1 MSEAACRCI
10 HRSPDRRHLHDRR
23 DHGNLHPHPSRR
35 RRKKCI
41 HLFRLYRNRQRL
53 KKEGLSH
60 QKQLMP
66 YGRDSCFAWN
76 RCHIFLNKR
85 GTYGIIADDLR
96 FATQLS
102 NVYGNAIR
110 AKLANAQ
117 TTRSVADPFSSFVTQ
132 NLQSICSLCHRN
144 PRFFI
149 KIGDPIPLQ
158 IHESCHS
165 PRPMPKAVFVSADC
179 GTAKEK
185 SRTFLQRT
193 ALRV

>member
-1 MSEAACRCI
+1 MSYCHMIVPILSYKVCSSVSSLFPVCNCGLI
-10 HRSPDRRHLHDRR
+10 LY
-23 DHGNLHPHPSRR
+23 
-35 RRKKCI
+35 RKKEVMTRI
-41 HLFRLYRNRQRL
+41 INERIRVFSGLLKTFGLETASEFGNTTALFALL
-53 KKEGLSH
+53 KTWGKSA
-60 QKQLMP
+60 Q
-66 YGRDSCFAWN
+66 
-76 RCHIFLNKR
+76 
-85 GTYGIIADDLR
+85 
-96 FATQLS
+96 
-102 NVYGNAIR
+102 
-110 AKLANAQ
+110 LANAQ

-158 IHESCHS
+158 IHESCYS

>member
-1 MSEAACRCI
+1 MLHNKVASSFLLSLFSSSIIYFTAFLHFTYNFSNIHAALDCF
-10 HRSPDRRHLHDRR
+10 HL
-23 DHGNLHPHPSRR
+23 
-35 RRKKCI
+35 
-41 HLFRLYRNRQRL
+41 
-53 KKEGLSH
+53 GLSH

-132 NLQSICSLCHRN
+132 NLQSICSLCHRESTLFHKD
-144 PRFFI
+144 R
-149 KIGDPIPLQ
+149 GSDPI
-158 IHESCHS
+158 
-165 PRPMPKAVFVSADC
+165 ADP
-179 GTAKEK
+179 
-185 SRTFLQRT
+185 
-193 ALRV
+193 

>member
-1 MSEAACRCI
+1 MAA
-10 HRSPDRRHLHDRR
+10 P
-23 DHGNLHPHPSRR
+23 PEFPV
-35 RRKKCI
+35 KKRAVAPKTAYALWQGFMLCMES
-41 HLFRLYRNRQRL
+41 L
-53 KKEGLSH
+53 
-60 QKQLMP
+60 P
-66 YGRDSCFAWN
+66 Y
-76 RCHIFLNKR
+76 FLNKR

>member
-1 MSEAACRCI
+1 MTPSEEWRRCLTI
-10 HRSPDRRHLHDRR
+10 YNHMCTDSMYNP
-23 DHGNLHPHPSRR
+23 GNIPGYQITDL
-35 RRKKCI
+35 
-41 HLFRLYRNRQRL
+41 
-53 KKEGLSH
+53 GLSH

-193 ALRV
+193 ALLNWKF

>member
-1 MSEAACRCI
+1 MLDSLLKDCY
-10 HRSPDRRHLHDRR
+10 
-23 DHGNLHPHPSRR
+23 NN
-35 RRKKCI
+35 RRKI
-41 HLFRLYRNRQRL
+41 WVDFSGFGHLF
-53 KKEGLSH
+53 GAVAP
-60 QKQLMP
+60 KQLMP

-76 RCHIFLNKR
+76 RCHIFLKKR

>member
-1 MSEAACRCI
+1 MQKITQEERSCGTVSNKNITLYTFEEAREILKCSKTKLRELL
-10 HRSPDRRHLHDRR
+10 DTGELH
-23 DHGNLHPHPSRR
+23 G
-35 RRKKCI
+35 
-41 HLFRLYRNRQRL
+41 
-53 KKEGLSH
+53 
-60 QKQLMP
+60 
-66 YGRDSCFAWN
+66 
-76 RCHIFLNKR
+76 
-85 GTYGIIADDLR
+85 
-96 FATQLS
+96 
-102 NVYGNAIR
+102 
-110 AKLANAQ
+110 
-117 TTRSVADPFSSFVTQ
+117 
-132 NLQSICSLCHRN
+132 RN

>member
-1 MSEAACRCI
+1 MS
-10 HRSPDRRHLHDRR
+10 
-23 DHGNLHPHPSRR
+23 G
-35 RRKKCI
+35 
-41 HLFRLYRNRQRL
+41 YQ
-53 KKEGLSH
+53 GLSH

-66 YGRDSCFAWN
+66 
-76 RCHIFLNKR
+76 
-85 GTYGIIADDLR
+85 YGIIADDLR

-165 PRPMPKAVFVSADC
+165 PCPMPKAVFVSADC
-179 GTAKEK
+179 GTAKDLNAKISTIPIEYCK
-185 SRTFLQRT
+185 SYI
-193 ALRV
+193 V

>member
-1 MSEAACRCI
+1 MKK
-10 HRSPDRRHLHDRR
+10 
-23 DHGNLHPHPSRR
+23 SRTVSCV
-35 RRKKCI
+35 KKI
-41 HLFRLYRNRQRL
+41 
-53 KKEGLSH
+53 KKGLSH